1 MSRLEGKVAIVTGGS
16 AGLGKATV
24 QLFAA
29 EGAAVSIWDVNVE
42 AGEALASELTFREGR
57 VEQSNFDDYLTLRI
71 DQMPEV
77 EVHILPSAEPPT
89 GVGEPA
95 TPVIAPAVANAV
107 YAATGKRVRNLPFAQ
122 SGLA

>member
-1 MSRLEGKVAIVTGGS
+1 MGF
-16 AGLGKATV
+16 GL
-24 QLFAA
+24 AA
-29 EGAAVSIWDVNVE
+29 
-42 AGEALASELTFREGR
+42 ALASELTFREGR

-107 YAATGKRVRNLPFAQ
+107 YAATGQRLRSLPLRL
-122 SGLA
+122 G